1 MFYTI
6 PSDTDTI
13 LTQTPAGAKS
23 ITHVFFESKNDSVF
37 EYKKIIDMVS
47 ILIDGKQI
55 CRNLPI
61 LPFMTSQPYG
71 TRKHRWED
79 VALEVNLNVNFSE
92 VKIDFVKNSL
102 SKVNANDFNIVFV
115 CSDKT
120 IDEAMGYEFVET
132 RKIKLKGKYFD
143 TAREARTY
151 LQNKFSE
158 AHAQWVTEHQEWEE
172 NQQAWADYNTAHAQ
186 WETAHAQWEIDHQ
199 AWADNEQAWADYETA
214 HQEWEEGG
222 EQGEEPQPPETPRYE
237 EPTEPEEPTAPAV
250 EPYDE
255 PVDPYTDG
263 YELEIPVGSGNM
275 YKDSDYRLLYEQMD
289 NSQVAFGV
297 EQALQFDGIVEKM
310 FAFPIYSVAPKYNDS
325 WLEQFERV
333 VNSDINYNMSLSG
346 TEGEILPPNT
356 DVCLYAATEKISW
369 RKALLDFEGNVKK
382 SLLITLNKNDDELA
396 TEKDLEYANVD
407 LYLCFIYKKL
417 S

>member
-1 MFYTI
+1 
-6 PSDTDTI
+6 
-13 LTQTPAGAKS
+13 
-23 ITHVFFESKNDSVF
+23 

-92 VKIDFVKNSL
+92 IKIDFVKNSL

-151 LQNKFSE
+151 LQNKFRE
-158 AHAQWVTEHQEWEE
+158 
-172 NQQAWADYNTAHAQ
+172 
-186 WETAHAQWEIDHQ
+186 AHAQWEIDHQ

-222 EQGEEPQPPETPRYE
+222 EQGEEPQPPETPRYD
-237 EPTEPEEPTAPAV
+237 EPIEPEEPIAPSV

-255 PVDPYTDG
+255 PVNPYTEG

-310 FAFPIYSVAPKYNDS
+310 FAFSIFSVAPKYNDS

-333 VNSDINYNMSLSG
+333 VNSDIHYNMSLSG

-356 DVCLYAATEKISW
+356 DVCLYSATEKISW

-407 LYLCFIYKKL
+407 LYLCLIYRKL